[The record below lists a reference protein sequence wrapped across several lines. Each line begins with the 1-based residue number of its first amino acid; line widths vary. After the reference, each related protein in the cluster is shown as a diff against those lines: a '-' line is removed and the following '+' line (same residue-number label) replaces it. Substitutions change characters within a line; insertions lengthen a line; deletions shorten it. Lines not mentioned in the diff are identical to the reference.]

1 MYGNILYRIHP
12 SSSIQG
18 REKVILFPISPQIA
32 LIGVAI
38 FVDGVHRISDLDAMT
53 QIPGVRRTFKVFIAS
68 QESSPP

>member
-1 MYGNILYRIHP
+1 VLVTGVHDGSPGVTDDDILRFRI
-12 SSSIQG
+12 
-18 REKVILFPISPQIA
+18 
-32 LIGVAI
+32 AI